1 MAECI
6 LIALQF
12 ARKMKPPCNPR
23 RRNCHF
29 FIDIFWGWNGFDSIV
44 DAINSR
50 RTATVK
56 IVAKDNWQYESNS
69 NVSRISDS

>member
-29 FIDIFWGWNGFDSIV
+29 FIIYLGDEMDL
-44 DAINSR
+44 
-50 RTATVK
+50 TALLMLLIHAERQQLK
-56 IVAKDNWQYESNS
+56 
-69 NVSRISDS
+69 